1 MRRHSLVWASCWPQ
15 ARWDNST
22 LEDTCS
28 SQESWKW
35 MLGAGTGLWDVAE
48 AQRVQ
53 TATFPTF
60 PSVPQSFSA
69 QFPLPYSMQHK
80 KALPIIITYF
90 QIKRIRRGFLNS
102 IQMLNR
108 QPCLEKLRFHSTMKE
123 TGSGLPAPVLSWRF
137 EIFICMSEQELK
149 LTSLQLSKY
158 PNTQN
163 PRPSCSCLLTHN
175 TWLNINLPF
184 FSPPSF
190 CPPFHSTFLY
200 QISSSR
206 ELAVFSLQGH
216 FDSKH
221 NFPLTLGAGMCLL
234 EQSPDVLCANHLPR
248 PWNTK
253 HCSD

>member
-1 MRRHSLVWASCWPQ
+1 MLGEVEIPFNNEGNRFWASSSCSQLKIWNLHLHVWA
-15 ARWDNST
+15 
-22 LEDTCS
+22 
-28 SQESWKW
+28 
-35 MLGAGTGLWDVAE
+35 GAKTH
-48 AQRVQ
+48 
-53 TATFPTF
+53 
-60 PSVPQSFSA
+60 QSA
-69 QFPLPYSMQHK
+69 V
-80 KALPIIITYF
+80 I
-90 QIKRIRRGFLNS
+90 QI
-102 IQMLNR
+102 
-108 QPCLEKLRFHSTMKE
+108 
-123 TGSGLPAPVLSWRF
+123 
-137 EIFICMSEQELK
+137 
-149 LTSLQLSKY
+149 SKY
-158 PNTQN
+158 PKSQ
-163 PRPSCSCLLTHN
+163 PSCSCLLTHN

-248 PWNTK
+248 PWNSE